1 MAKKVPWRTRVK
13 RKIKKNIK
21 EFCKYIGFKMIYPSI
36 YKRKARKPIDSKLV
50 VFADLRDRD
59 MPDNF
64 IGIYNMCKENGCN
77 CIFLSGSMYGENVPQ
92 KSKVKAKIK
101 YQITFMKLFA
111 KCRALF
117 LVEYFPLAYLVKPRK
132 ETDVI
137 QLWHGCGLMKRMG
150 YAVTSTKW
158 GQSEKQMKRYPMHT
172 SYSLVCTT
180 SPRVRDGFI
189 EAFRCNP
196 EVVKN
201 IGSPRTDIYFDKEFK
216 FNALNKVRELIPNIK
231 GKKIILYAPTFRG
244 QSIPKSYLD
253 SPIDYFLL
261 KTQLSEDFV
270 VLTKFHP
277 LMAGI
282 GLTET
287 QRLRA
292 KGFVYDVTDLLT
304 PEEALCSADILISD
318 YSSIMFEY
326 LLLERPVISFIYD
339 LDTYISDRGLFAPY
353 DQLAPGPYVFDQDEL
368 TKAILT
374 VDEWF
379 DVERIR
385 EYKNKFMSACDGH
398 STERIY
404 KYFFETGTKNDNK
417 TEELT

>member
-64 IGIYNMCKENGCN
+64 IGIYNMCQENGYECV
-77 CIFLSGSMYGENVPQ
+77 FWSGKLYGDEIPP
-92 KSKVKAKIK
+92 KKRLKAKIK
-101 YQITFMKLFA
+101 AQIKFIKLFA
-111 KCRALF
+111 QCHF
-117 LVEYFPLAYLVKPRK
+117 LLLVDYFPLAYIVSPRK
-132 ETDVI
+132 ETEII

-150 YAVTSTKW
+150 YAVTSGKF
-158 GQSEKQMKRYPMHT
+158 GMSEKAKKRYPMHN
-172 SYSLVCTT
+172 SYTLVCTS
-180 SPRVRDGFI
+180 SPQVTEGFI
-189 EAFRCNP
+189 DAFRCNP
-196 EVVKN
+196 NAVKS
-201 IGSPRTDIYFDKEFK
+201 IGVLRTDVYFNEKFK
-216 FNALNKVRELIPNIK
+216 QNALNKVRGMIPEIGN
-231 GKKIILYAPTFRG
+231 KKIILYAPTYRG
-244 QSIPKSYLD
+244 RIATSYIDCPLD
-253 SPIDYFLL
+253 YKEL
-261 KTQLSEDFV
+261 KVQLSDKYIL
-270 VLTKFHP
+270 LTKFHP
-277 LMAGI
+277 LMAKD
-282 GLTET
+282 GLTES

-292 KGFVYDVTDLLT
+292 LGFVFDVSSLLT
-304 PEEALCSADILISD
+304 PQEALCVADILIAD

-326 LLLERPVISFIYD
+326 LLLERPIISYVFD
-339 LDTYISDRGLFAPY
+339 LDTYIADRGLFFTY
-353 DQLAPGPYVFDQDEL
+353 DQSAPGPYVFDQDEL

-404 KYFFETGTKNDNK
+404 KYVFETGTKNDNK